1 MRDKLNPALTGR
13 GEGNINKIIMKQ
25 YRDTRDNKIY
35 DFISYSEEDKKYKM
49 GTINGYLR
57 YVSEEI
63 FNKYYVLIQ

>member
-1 MRDKLNPALTGR
+1 
-13 GEGNINKIIMKQ
+13 MKQ
-25 YRDTRDNKIY
+25 YRDIRDNKIY

>member
-1 MRDKLNPALTGR
+1 
-13 GEGNINKIIMKQ
+13 MKQ